1 MMVKQLTVLL
11 NPKLKHDKAGCTME
25 EAKRKAMQL
34 RMTLEP
40 KSMTVLAVCFFLTS
54 FFLPVFTPKLR
65 NTTNQ
70 W

>member
-1 MMVKQLTVLL
+1 MMVKPPTVLL
-11 NPKLKHDKAGCTME
+11 NPKVKQEKAGCTME

-40 KSMTVLAVCFFLTS
+40 TSMTVLAVCSFLTIFFLS
-54 FFLPVFTPKLR
+54 MITPKLR